1 MLLAGLPSNLIQ
13 RASAILLELEK
24 KQAGSASH
32 TLDSSDL
39 PKFQLSIFDAH
50 TEVFDEIRDLIT
62 QVDIN
67 MLTPMDALNILND
80 IKKKIN

>member
-1 MLLAGLPSNLIQ
+1 MAGLPSNLIQ

-24 KQAGSASH
+24 KQAGS
-32 TLDSSDL
+32 SSQTSDNSEL
-39 PKFQLSIFDAH
+39 PKIQLSIFDAH

-62 QVDIN
+62 KVDIN